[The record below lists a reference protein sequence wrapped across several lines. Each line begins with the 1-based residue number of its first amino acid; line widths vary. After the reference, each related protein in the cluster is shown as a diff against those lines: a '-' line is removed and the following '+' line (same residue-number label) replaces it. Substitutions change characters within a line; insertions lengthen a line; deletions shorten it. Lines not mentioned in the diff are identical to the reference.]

1 MTIVVKLG
9 GRVQSDPRLAGAVRA
24 LWESAPG
31 SLCIVHGG
39 GDEVTALQRQLGREP
54 EFIGGRRVTTL
65 EDVDLVRMV
74 LSGRANK
81 RLVSMLSGVGVPAA
95 GISGED
101 GGLLPAEV
109 IDAERF
115 GRAGRPLDPVTGII
129 DALLKGGWLPVIS
142 PVGTDAGS
150 AGKDALNINGD
161 DAAAAIAGALGAELW
176 MIADVAGV
184 LDHEGGVVPEID
196 PGETEALV
204 ASGVVTSGMRAKLE
218 AGFSAL
224 AAGATT
230 VRIASLEAFEN
241 AGAGTFLSLTPS
253 LR

>member
-1 MTIVVKLG
+1 VTIVVKLG
-9 GRVQSDPRLAGAVRA
+9 GRVQSDPRLAGAIGA
-24 LWESAPG
+24 LWDSAPG

-39 GDEVTALQRQLGREP
+39 GDEVSALQRQLGREP
-54 EFIGGRRVTTL
+54 VFIGGRRVTMP

-81 RLVSMLSGVGVPAA
+81 RLVSMLSAAGVPAV

-101 GGLLPAEV
+101 GDLLPAEV

-115 GRAGRPLDPVTGII
+115 GRAGRPLDPDTHII
-129 DALLKGGWLPVIS
+129 DTLLKAGWLPVIS
-142 PVGTDAGS
+142 PVGTDVTSPA
-150 AGKDALNINGD
+150 KDALNINGD
-161 DAAAAIAGALGAELW
+161 DAAAAIAGAIAGQLW

-184 LDHEGGVVPEID
+184 LGHEGGLVAQID
-196 PGETEALV
+196 QNETEALV
-204 ASGVVTSGMRAKLE
+204 SSGVVTSGMRAKLE

-224 AAGATT
+224 AAGASV
-230 VRIASLEAFEN
+230 VRITSIEAFEN
-241 AGAGTFLSLTPS
+241 ERAGTFLSLTPS

>member
-1 MTIVVKLG
+1 M
-9 GRVQSDPRLAGAVRA
+9 QSDLRLAGAIGA

-39 GDEVTALQRQLGREP
+39 GDEVSALQRQLGREP
-54 EFIGGRRVTTL
+54 VFIGGRRVTTL

-81 RLVSMLSGVGVPAA
+81 RLVSMLSAAGVPAA

-109 IDAERF
+109 IDAENF
-115 GRAGRPLDPVTGII
+115 GRAGRPLDPDTSII
-129 DALLKGGWLPVIS
+129 DTLLKAGWLPVIS
-142 PVGTDAGS
+142 PVGTEVAS
-150 AGKDALNINGD
+150 PSKDALNINGD
-161 DAAAAIAGALGAELW
+161 DAAAAIAGALGGQLW

-184 LDHEGGVVPEID
+184 LDREGTLVPELD
-196 PGETEALV
+196 PNETETLLS
-204 ASGVVTSGMRAKLE
+204 SGVVTSGMRAKLE

-224 AAGATT
+224 AAGASV

-241 AGAGTFLSLTPS
+241 DRAGTFLSLTPS